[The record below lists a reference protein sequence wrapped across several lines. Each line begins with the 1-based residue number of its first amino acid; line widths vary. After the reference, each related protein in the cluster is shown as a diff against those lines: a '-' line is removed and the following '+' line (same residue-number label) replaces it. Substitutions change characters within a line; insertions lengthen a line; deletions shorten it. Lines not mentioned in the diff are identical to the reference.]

1 MPALCQAARMPIPDD
16 IRDELE
22 TVRQRFLRLLV
33 PLQPP
38 EGEGGHGGHGGDTP
52 AGPERLRL
60 ALWTAVQAL
69 DPLLE
74 EAHLPPDLDLTSD
87 DPEIRRALRDYV
99 VREYFSLHLLED
111 PGDVHVPAYTPESCD
126 LRVYFQHG
134 RWFVTWLKLEE
145 RETRAEKSAW
155 VLLFFEKDQEGRLVL
170 IEV

>member
-1 MPALCQAARMPIPDD
+1 MPIPDD
-16 IRDELE
+16 IPDELE
-22 TVRQRFLRLLV
+22 AVRQRFLRLLV

-38 EGEGGHGGHGGDTP
+38 E

-60 ALWTAVQAL
+60 ALWTAVKAL

-87 DPEIRRALRDYV
+87 DPEIRQALRNYV
-99 VREYFSLHLLED
+99 VREYFSLRALED
-111 PGDVHVPAYTPESCD
+111 PGDVHVPACTPESCD

-145 RETRAEKSAW
+145 RETLAEKSAW
-155 VLLFFEKDQEGRLVL
+155 VLLFFEKDQDGRLVL
-170 IEV
+170 TEV

>member
-1 MPALCQAARMPIPDD
+1 MPIPDD

-22 TVRQRFLRLLV
+22 AVRQRFLRLLV

-38 EGEGGHGGHGGDTP
+38 EGEGGDTP

-87 DPEIRRALRDYV
+87 DPDVRQAIRDFV

-111 PGDVHVPAYTPESCD
+111 PGDIHVPAHTPESCD
-126 LRVYFQHG
+126 LRVSFLYG

-145 RETRAEKSAW
+145 RETRAERSAW